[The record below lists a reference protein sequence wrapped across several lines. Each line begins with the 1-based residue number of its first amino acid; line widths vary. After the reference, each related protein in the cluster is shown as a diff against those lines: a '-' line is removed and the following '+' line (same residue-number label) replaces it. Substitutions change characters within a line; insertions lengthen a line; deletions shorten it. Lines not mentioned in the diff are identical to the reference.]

1 MTSPRLRLSD
11 VEIRR
16 LVKGDDAE
24 ERAAAVHK
32 FCRSVDRAQL
42 SDEDRAAAQA
52 ILRLLVQDAAE
63 MVRRA
68 LAVTLRSSDVLPR
81 DAALRLARDVDA
93 IALPVIEGSPLF
105 TDEDLIEIVRAGPAA
120 RQIAVARRPT
130 LSTRVTGAVAV
141 HGVEEAVRAACANDD
156 AEFDAEGLQRALD
169 RFPESQALISTVAWR
184 SRLPAGIAERLLGA
198 VSDSLRAQLIERHGV
213 KPRAAE
219 ALSAAARER
228 ATIDVLDHDSSA
240 ADLPGL
246 VAQLN
251 RAGRLTPSL
260 LLRALARGHMGL
272 FEHALAEL
280 AGVPHQ
286 RTWLMVHDAGPLG
299 LKAIYERAGL
309 PVRLFN
315 AFRAGV
321 DTWKSLER
329 DGASMDRERFQER
342 MLQRFLTQQ
351 PFAPREDLAY
361 LLEKLDRTA
370 DALRPPEHANA
381 A

>member
-1 MTSPRLRLSD
+1 MTTARVRLSD
-11 VEIRR
+11 AEIRR
-16 LVKGDDAE
+16 LVKGEDAD

-32 FCRSVDRAQL
+32 FCRSVDRAEL
-42 SDEDRAAAQA
+42 SDGDRAAAQA
-52 ILRLLVQDAAE
+52 ILRLLAQDTAE
-63 MVRRA
+63 LVRRA
-68 LAVTLRSSDVLPR
+68 LAVTLRTSDLLPR
-81 DAALRLARDVDA
+81 DAALKLTRDVDA
-93 IALPVIEGSPLF
+93 IAVPVIEGSPVF
-105 TDEDLIEIVRAGPAA
+105 TDEDLIEIVRAGSAA
-120 RQIAVARRPT
+120 RQVAVARRPA
-130 LSTRVTGAVAV
+130 LSVRVTGAVAV

-156 AEFDAEGLQRALD
+156 AAFDAEGLGAALD
-169 RFPESQALISTVAWR
+169 RFAGSAAVTSAIAWR
-184 SRLPAGIAERLLGA
+184 AVLPAAIAERLVSV

-213 KPRAAE
+213 RPAAAH
-219 ALSAAARER
+219 ALSAGARER

-309 PVRLFN
+309 PARLFN

-321 DTWKSLER
+321 DTWKSL
-329 DGASMDRERFQER
+329 DGVTMDRPRFQER

-351 PFAPREDLAY
+351 PFAPREDLTY

-370 DALRPPEHANA
+370 ESLNPPLHANA